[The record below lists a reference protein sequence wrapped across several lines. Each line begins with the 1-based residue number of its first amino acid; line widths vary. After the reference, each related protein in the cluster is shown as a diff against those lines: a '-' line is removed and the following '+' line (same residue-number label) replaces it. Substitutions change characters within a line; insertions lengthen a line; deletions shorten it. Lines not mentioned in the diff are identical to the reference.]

1 MEKIITMQ
9 NLRSLAYC
17 NIAICQKPIR
27 GIVLSFFGRGGS
39 AMYDE
44 ETDDGRRYAEK
55 GILYLKPYQNPW
67 AWMNRQTVDYVDELL
82 DVLFAACGLP
92 DDLPI
97 VSTGGS
103 MGGLSAIVY
112 MAYAKRTPV
121 ACVANCPVCDLVYHF
136 TERPDL
142 PRTLYSAFY
151 HEEGTVDE
159 VLAKASPLHLTKEMP
174 KVQYHIFH
182 CDQDKAVNL
191 QKHSGRFVDEM
202 KTLGHELTFDIVP
215 GRGHCD
221 LTDEMMEKYRAFV
234 VDAVMKKQR
243 EKMQ

>member
-1 MEKIITMQ
+1 MEKIMTYE
-9 NLRSLAYC
+9 NLRSFAYINDRIVKQPVC
-17 NIAICQKPIR
+17 
-27 GIVLSFFGRGGS
+27 GIVLSFFGLGGMS
-39 AMYDE
+39 MFDE
-44 ETDDGRRYAEK
+44 DTDEGKFYAEH
-55 GILYLKPYQNPW
+55 GILYVLPYNNPW
-67 AWMNRQTVDYVDELL
+67 AWMNPQAVAYTDEIL
-82 DVLFAACGLP
+82 DVLFAQYKLAEDTP
-92 DDLPI
+92 V

-103 MGGLSAIVY
+103 MGGQSALVY
-112 MAYAKRTPV
+112 TRYAKRTPA

-151 HEEGTVDE
+151 HEEGTVEE

-191 QKHSGRFVDEM
+191 QKHSGRFVDAM

-243 EKMQ
+243 EKML